1 MTAFPGQGAPVPGP
15 RGHDGDKYAQWDAAY
30 VLGSLSEMDRREFEA
45 HLAECWACRDAVSEI
60 SDMPALLSLLD
71 FDQINDGDDPIAVR
85 PPSPQPDLVG
95 RQWEMS
101 AVAGL
106 LERALDGHGTVVG
119 VVGSA
124 GIGKSR
130 LVREVSA
137 IADAHDVDVFTAFC
151 ESHTSQV
158 PFHAVARLLRAV
170 NGVESLDPP
179 AARAQIRAQ
188 APDAAPEDLLLFD
201 DLLGI
206 ADPDV
211 ELPKIDADA
220 RRRRLTTLV
229 NAASL
234 ARQAPAVFVVEDAHW
249 IDEVSESLLA
259 DFFTVMSQTPS
270 LVLVTYR
277 PEYRGAL
284 TQVAGARTVAL
295 APLSDSET
303 TGLVAE
309 LLGPDP
315 SNDALGRRIAK
326 RAAGNPFFAEEI
338 VRELAERGVLR
349 GAPRAYLSAE
359 GVGDVSV
366 PVTLQA
372 TIAARID
379 RLGPTAK
386 RTLSAA
392 AVLGA
397 RFNLDL
403 LAALGVEAVVDDLL
417 AAQLIDQ
424 VRFTRQPQYAF
435 HHPSIRTVAYERQ
448 LEPDRAELHRR
459 VAAAIESRNPL
470 AGDENAALIA
480 EHLEAAGDGHAAYGW
495 QMRAATWATNRDI
508 AAAWRSWE
516 RARTIADVLP
526 ANDPDRPSMRIA
538 PRTMLCGIAWRVH
551 EHATG
556 ARFEELRELCAAA
569 GDKASLA
576 VAMAGQV
583 MDHMHQARL
592 REASQLA
599 SEAMALIESIDD
611 PTLTVGLSLASI
623 YARAECAEWPDALR
637 WSQMVIDLADGDP
650 SKGNF
655 IIGSPLALA
664 FTTRGTARYCLG
676 DPGWRDDLRHGLA
689 MARSTDPMSYATV
702 VTYSYSAAI
711 PPGML
716 RPDDRAM
723 GEIQDALRIAEQSGD
738 DVAFAIARMT
748 LGIAL
753 VHRPTDTERD
763 QGQQILAEVGEVFLR
778 RGFFLTDLP
787 IVEVCLARE
796 KAQRGDRDGAIPLLR
811 VAADGQFREGRLLG
825 WSIPATGAL
834 VETLLDRGAE
844 GDLAEAEAAIE
855 RLAEAAIE
863 RLTAPT
869 DGGFAVREIWL
880 LRLRALLARAHGDD
894 ASYAQFRDRYR
905 DMANTL
911 GFEGHIEWAEAMA

>member
-1 MTAFPGQGAPVPGP
+1 MTAFPGHGAPVPGP
-15 RGHDGDKYAQWDAAY
+15 RGQDGHKYAQWDAAY
-30 VLGSLSEMDRREFEA
+30 VLGSLSEMDRREFDA
-45 HLAECWACRDAVSEI
+45 HLGECRACRDAVAEL

-71 FDQINDGDDPIAVR
+71 LDDITDEDDPIAVR

-106 LERALDGHGTVVG
+106 LKRAIHGHGTVVG
-119 VVGSA
+119 VVGSP
-124 GIGKSR
+124 GLGKSR

-137 IADAHDVDVFTAFC
+137 MADARDVDVFTAFC

-158 PFHAVARLLRAV
+158 PFHAVARLLRAAT
-170 NGVESLDPP
+170 GVESLDPP

-188 APDAAPEDLLLFD
+188 APDAAPEDLLLYD

-211 ELPKIDADA
+211 ELPKIDPDA
-220 RRRRLTTLV
+220 RRRRLTMLV

-234 ARQAPAVFVVEDAHW
+234 ARQAPAVFVIEDAHW

-259 DFFTVMSQTPS
+259 DFFTVMTQTPS

-284 TQVAGARTVAL
+284 TRVAGAQTLAL

-303 TGLVAE
+303 TGLVSE

-326 RAAGNPFFAEEI
+326 RAAGNPFFAEEV
-338 VRELAERGVLR
+338 VRELAERRVLR
-349 GAPRAYLSAE
+349 GEPGAYLSAE

-366 PVTLQA
+366 PLTLQA

-379 RLGPTAK
+379 RLDPMAK

-397 RFNLDL
+397 RFDMDL
-403 LAALGVEAVVDDLL
+403 LAALGVEAVVDDLV

-424 VRFTRQPQYAF
+424 VRFTRQPEYVF
-435 HHPSIRTVAYERQ
+435 HHPSIRTVAYELQ
-448 LEPDRAELHRR
+448 HESDRAELHRR
-459 VAAAIESRNPL
+459 VAAAIESRNPV
-470 AGDENAALIA
+470 AADENAALIA

-495 QMRAATWATNRDI
+495 HVRAATWATNRDI

-516 RARTIADVLP
+516 RARTIADALP
-526 ANDPDRPSMRIA
+526 ADDPDRASMRIA

-551 EHATG
+551 EHAAG
-556 ARFEELRELCAAA
+556 ARFEELRELCAVA

-576 VAMAGQV
+576 IAMAGLV
-583 MDHMHQARL
+583 MDHLHQARL

-599 SEAMALIESIDD
+599 SEAMALVESLGD
-611 PTLTVGLSLASI
+611 PSLTVGASLAPI
-623 YARAECAEWPDALR
+623 YARGECAEWSDPLR
-637 WSQMVIDLADGDP
+637 WSEMVIDLADGDP

-655 IIGSPLALA
+655 MIGSPLALA
-664 FTTRGTARYCLG
+664 FTTRATARYYLG
-676 DPGWRDDLRHGLA
+676 RPGWRDDLRHGLA

-702 VTYSYSAAI
+702 VAYAYTAGI
-711 PPGML
+711 PPGVLTADDHAL
-716 RPDDRAM
+716 R
-723 GEIQDALRIAEQSGD
+723 EIEDALRIAEQSGD
-738 DVAFAIARMT
+738 DVAFALTRMT

-753 VHRPTDTERD
+753 VHRRTNTERD
-763 QGQQILAEVGEVFLR
+763 RGRQVLAEVREVFLR
-778 RGFFLTDLP
+778 RGFFLADLP
-787 IVEVCLARE
+787 IVEVYLARE
-796 KAQRGDRDGAIPLLR
+796 KAQCGDRDGAIPLMR
-811 VAADGQFREGRLLG
+811 AAVEHLVREGLLLG
-825 WSIPATGAL
+825 WGIPATGVL

-844 GDLAEAEAAIE
+844 SDLVEAEAAIE

-863 RLTAPT
+863 RLAAPT
-869 DGGFAVREIWL
+869 DDGSPVREIWL
-880 LRLRALLARAHGDD
+880 LRLRALLARAHGD
-894 ASYAQFRDRYR
+894 AAAYAHFRDRYR
-905 DMANTL
+905 DMARTL
-911 GFEGHIEWAEAMA
+911 GFEGHIAWAEAMP

>member
-1 MTAFPGQGAPVPGP
+1 MTAFPGQGAPVPEP
-15 RGHDGDKYAQWDAAY
+15 RGQDGDKYAQWDAAY
-30 VLGSLSEMDRREFEA
+30 VLGSLSEMDRREFDA
-45 HLAECWACRDAVSEI
+45 HLAECWACRNAVSEI

-71 FDQINDGDDPIAVR
+71 FDEINDEDDPIAVR

-137 IADAHDVDVFTAFC
+137 LADAHDVDVFSAFC

-229 NAASL
+229 NGASL
-234 ARQAPAVFVVEDAHW
+234 ARRAPAVFVVEDVHW
-249 IDEVSESLLA
+249 IDEVSDSLLA

-284 TQVAGARTVAL
+284 TRVAGARTVAL

-303 TGLVAE
+303 TGLVSE

-366 PVTLQA
+366 PVTLQSA
-372 TIAARID
+372 IAARID
-379 RLGPTAK
+379 RLDPAAK
-386 RTLSAA
+386 RTLNAA
-392 AVLGA
+392 AVLGS
-397 RFNLDL
+397 RFDLDR
-403 LAALGVEAVVDDLL
+403 LAALGVDAVVDDLL
-417 AAQLIDQ
+417 AAQLIDK
-424 VRFTRQPQYAF
+424 VRFTRRPQFVF

-448 LEPDRAELHRR
+448 LESERAELHRR
-459 VAAAIESRNPL
+459 VAAAIELRNPL

-516 RARTIADVLP
+516 RARTIADALP
-526 ANDPDRPSMRIA
+526 ADDPGRAAMRIA

-556 ARFEELRELCAAA
+556 ARFEELRELCAAE

-583 MDHMHQARL
+583 MDQLHLARL

-599 SEAMALIESIDD
+599 SEAMALIESIGD
-611 PTLTVGLSLASI
+611 PTLTVGLALASI
-623 YARAECAEWPDALR
+623 YARAKSAEWPDALR

-664 FTTRGTARYCLG
+664 LTTRATARYCLG
-676 DPGWRDDLRHGLA
+676 LPGWSDDLRDGLA

-702 VTYSYSAAI
+702 VAYSYSAAI

-738 DVAFAIARMT
+738 DVAVAISRMT

-753 VHRPTDTERD
+753 VHRPTNAERD
-763 QGQQILAEVGEVFLR
+763 QGQRILAEVGEVFLR
-778 RGFFLTDLP
+778 RGFFLAELP
-787 IVEVCLARE
+787 IVEVCVARE
-796 KAQRGDRDGAIPLLR
+796 KAQSGDLDGALPAMR
-811 VAADGQFREGRLLG
+811 AAVDDQFREGRLLG
-825 WSIPATGAL
+825 WGIPTTGAL
-834 VETLLDRGAE
+834 VETLLDRRAE
-844 GDLAEAEAAIE
+844 GDLVEAEAAIE
-855 RLAEAAIE
+855 RLADAAIE
-863 RLTAPT
+863 RLAAPS

-880 LRLRALLARAHGDD
+880 LRLRALLAQAHGDD
-894 ASYAQFRDRYR
+894 ACYADFRDRYR
-905 DMANTL
+905 DMAVTL
-911 GFEGHIEWAEAMA
+911 GFEGHIDWAEAMP